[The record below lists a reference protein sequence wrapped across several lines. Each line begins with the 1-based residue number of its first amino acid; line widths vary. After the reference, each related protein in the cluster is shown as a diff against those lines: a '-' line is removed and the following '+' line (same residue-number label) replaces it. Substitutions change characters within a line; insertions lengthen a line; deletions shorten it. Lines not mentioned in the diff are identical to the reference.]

1 MGDEPAGLAEEEQ
14 GRQLCPEGAAAGPG
28 DHGQLH
34 DAVEE
39 KLEEELVVAGP
50 QRAIDRGIL
59 PHELREGGP
68 EKATGERAESAEP
81 DAAALAG
88 LGEARGI
95 GPLPHDLEVA
105 ARVRPEALAGGR
117 QRDAAAADEEDRAEV
132 FLERLD
138 PRADRRLPDAERDRG
153 AAEAS
158 LADDLV
164 EGGKLIEIHEAGDC
178 IEDFDESY
186 PPIELANGHGPA
198 YRCRPE
204 PEEVR
209 PMIRPASA
217 ADAEAIAA
225 IYRPIVLDTAISI
238 ETVPPGPTEM
248 ERRIAATLE
257 IAPWLVYEEQGKVCG
272 YAYGSSH
279 RDRAAYQW
287 SVDVSV
293 SGHEAFRRRGI

>member
-1 MGDEPAGLAEEEQ
+1 MVLLPPAQLQERLGEAGDVVRVHRTAYGQLVAGVGDEHDGLAEEEQ

-39 KLEEELVVAGP
+39 HLEEELVVARP

-59 PHELREGGP
+59 PHELRKGGP
-68 EKATGERAESAEP
+68 EKATRERAESAEP

-95 GPLPHDLEVA
+95 GPLPHDLEGA
-105 ARVRPEALAGGR
+105 ARVWQEALAGGR
-117 QRDAAAADEEDRAEV
+117 QRDAAAADEEDRADV

-164 EGGKLIEIHEAGDC
+164 EGGKPIEIHGWRV
-178 IEDFDESY
+178 
-186 PPIELANGHGPA
+186 
-198 YRCRPE
+198 YRRFRCK
-204 PEEVR
+204 V
-209 PMIRPASA
+209 SA
-217 ADAEAIAA
+217 D
-225 IYRPIVLDTAISI
+225 
-238 ETVPPGPTEM
+238 
-248 ERRIAATLE
+248 
-257 IAPWLVYEEQGKVCG
+257 
-272 YAYGSSH
+272 
-279 RDRAAYQW
+279 
-287 SVDVSV
+287 
-293 SGHEAFRRRGI
+293 